1 MIVFRL
7 SKRRYISD
15 LSGKGAEISGG
26 RWNSRGTAVL
36 YTSSS
41 RALCTAEIAV
51 HVPLGILPS
60 DYMLAT
66 IEIPDDEPIEKVL
79 PQELPSD
86 WKSFP
91 YVHSTKSIG
100 DRFVSDKKYL
110 VLKVPSAV
118 VQGEFNYLVNPFH
131 PGFQK
136 VRIVNQELFEFDSRL
151 FRE

>member
-7 SKRRYISD
+7 SKRKFSSD

-60 DYMLAT
+60 DYMLVT
-66 IEIPDDEPIEKVL
+66 IEIPDDEPIVMVL
-79 PQELPSD
+79 MHELPSD

-91 YVHSTKSIG
+91 YVHTTTLIG
-100 DRFVSDKKYL
+100 DRFISEKKFL
-110 VLKVPSAV
+110 ALKVPSAV
-118 VQGEFNYLVNPFH
+118 VQGEFNYLLNPFH

-136 VRIVNQELFEFDSRL
+136 VRIVTQELFEFDSRL
-151 FRE
+151 FRQ